1 MPKGKNSEND
11 PRRRPKVIDLDH
23 YRRTREIKDVKEVNE
38 MMRTENLARREARSG
53 HPTNPSRPIYD
64 YVAEEKKAAERENKV
79 SEDTDPTPYQGIP
92 RPEEAA
98 NYPEDADF
106 IDRNP
111 ANKTFIEKLYD
122 KVDKGV
128 DKFLGTDKDDE

>member
-1 MPKGKNSEND
+1 MPRGRNSEND

-23 YRRTREIKDVKEVNE
+23 YRRTREVKDVKEVNE
-38 MMRTENLARREARSG
+38 MVRTENLARRKTRSG
-53 HPTNPSRPIYD
+53 HPTNPSLPVYD

-79 SEDTDPTPYQGIP
+79 SEDTDPTPYQGTP

-98 NYPEDADF
+98 NYPEEADY

-128 DKFLGTDKDDE
+128 DKFLGTDKDGE